1 MWQHAGPTHPGVPD
15 VVISNLCCAVELG
28 NACLV
33 KQIIHHCW
41 IGEGLRSQLGHLV
54 KNLQT
59 NEKCELV
66 APPLPSHHSPVS
78 TLFTSQSHL
87 KVLSCSPSH
96 PSAHRHVCAC
106 VCVLCVCVC
115 VCVCVCGVCG
125 VCMYICVWCVHV
137 CCVCVVCVCV
147 CVCVY
152 MCMSVCVYVC
162 IYTTHRS
169 LHPKEHQCCYSNRS
183 EHKSLW

>member
-1 MWQHAGPTHPGVPD
+1 MLEPSKLNLPLGWVWLHARPTHPGVPD

-28 NACLV
+28 DACLV
-33 KQIIHHCW
+33 KQIVHHCW
-41 IGEGLRSQLGHLV
+41 IGEGLRSQLSHLV

-87 KVLSCSPSH
+87 KVLSCSPSQ
-96 PSAHRHVCAC
+96 PSAHRHVCVC
-106 VCVLCVCVC
+106 VCCVCVC
-115 VCVCVCGVCG
+115 VCCV
-125 VCMYICVWCVHV
+125 
-137 CCVCVVCVCV
+137 CVCVVCVACVLCVWCVYVHVCV

-152 MCMSVCVYVC
+152 LHNTPFSAPQGTSVV
-162 IYTTHRS
+162 
-169 LHPKEHQCCYSNRS
+169 LFQ
-183 EHKSLW
+183 